1 MSEPAPKAP
10 MGRGLVDSLAPL
22 LVVVVFTVLMH
33 AVIGPRVGFYYSK
46 ILMDIGINIILAVS
60 LNIVN
65 GFTGQFSIGHASF
78 MAVGGYTAGTVTYY
92 GGAHL
97 FGDTMSH
104 GDWRGQALFLASCV
118 AGAIVA
124 GLFGVLVGL
133 PSLRLKGDYLA
144 LVTLGFGEII
154 RVLLQQTHGVPTK
167 VEDIVAMPL
176 WSMATD
182 DHGELA
188 VTGVPISLGGSLGF
202 TGLPFYTNMAW
213 VYAWVCITL
222 IVAYR
227 LKESTHGRALLSIR
241 EDEIAAEAMGIPT
254 TKLKIRA
261 FVMSAALAGIAGALF
276 AHEIGTTLNPKELGF
291 QKSFE
296 VVIMVVLGG
305 MGSISGVV
313 LAAIVLTVLPEL
325 LRDANA
331 YRMILYALSLILMM
345 ILRPQGLFGLREV
358 WELPRVRK
366 LMGRK

>member
-1 MSEPAPKAP
+1 MSEPVVSPP
-10 MGRGLVDSLAPL
+10 IGRNIADSLAPL
-22 LVVVVFTVLMH
+22 LIAVVFTVVMH
-33 AVIGPRVGFYYSK
+33 AFIGPEVGFYYSK
-46 ILMDIGINIILAVS
+46 ILLDIGINIILAVS
-60 LNIVN
+60 LNVVN

-97 FGDTMSH
+97 FGDTLAH
-104 GDWRGQALFLASCV
+104 GDLRGQALFLVSCL
-118 AGAIVA
+118 AGAVVA

-154 RVLLQQTHGVPTK
+154 RVLLQQTHAVPTQLAE
-167 VEDIVAMPL
+167 VLAMPL
-176 WSMATD
+176 WSMARD
-182 DHGELA
+182 DNGDLA

-213 VYAWVCITL
+213 VYAWVCVTL
-222 IVAYR
+222 ILAYR

-254 TKLKIRA
+254 TALKIRA
-261 FVMSAALAGIAGALF
+261 FVMSAALAGVAGALF

-305 MGSISGVV
+305 MGSISGAV

-358 WELPRVRK
+358 WEIPRIRK
-366 LMGRK
+366 LLGRK